1 MKIAIFTN
9 NYLPNP
15 YGVSM
20 SIESF
25 RKEFEKLG
33 HTVYIFAP
41 EFENHIDENKNVYRF
56 PSINFTFKKIN
67 FPLAIPY
74 SYRINMILNELEID
88 VVHCQHPNLLGWAG
102 KRWAKKKNAPLI
114 FTWHTLYDQYAH
126 FAKGIVPEKIAAWWT
141 IRNAVNFA
149 NSAYQ
154 VITPTLSVAKIIK
167 WWGVTNE
174 NISDIP
180 TGIDEN
186 VFKNANGKSIR
197 KKYDIADDEIL
208 LVLVSRF
215 TAEKNAEFLIK
226 SVIFA
231 LKKNKKIKFLA
242 GGDGYLLDSLKELIE
257 KEGVADQ
264 VIFPGFIGNDVKK
277 NYYDAGDIFVFA
289 SKSETQ
295 GMIISEALYMGLPV
309 VAVSATGVKDLVTN
323 QVDGLLVGE
332 NEEDFANAI
341 SRLVSDGELRKK
353 FSDNGKRIAKRQYTS
368 SVCAG
373 KMLEI
378 YQKAIQKKNKERK

>member
-1 MKIAIFTN
+1 MRIAIFTN

-20 SIESF
+20 SVESF
-25 RKEFEKLG
+25 CKEFEKLG

-41 EFENHIDENKNVYRF
+41 EFKGYIENNKNVYRF

-74 SYRINMILNELEID
+74 SYRMNRILKKLEID
-88 VVHCQHPNLLGWAG
+88 VVHCQHPNLLGSAG
-102 KRWAKKKNAPLI
+102 KRWAKKKNVPLV

-126 FAKGIVPEKIAAWWT
+126 FAPFFVPKKFAAWWS
-141 IRNAVNFA
+141 ISNAVKFA
-149 NSAYQ
+149 NKADF
-154 VITPTLSVAKIIK
+154 VVTPTLSVVKIIK
-167 WWGVTNE
+167 DWGVTNK
-174 NISDIP
+174 NVADIP

-186 VFKNANGKSIR
+186 VFRNAEGKSIR
-197 KKYDIADDEIL
+197 KKYDVAEDEIL
-208 LVLVSRF
+208 LVLISRF
-215 TAEKNAEFLIK
+215 TAEKNAEFLMRA
-226 SVIFA
+226 VIVA
-231 LKKNKKIKFLA
+231 LKKNTKIKFLA
-242 GGDGYLLDSLKELIE
+242 GGDGYLLESLKALAE
-257 KEGVADQ
+257 KEGVANQ

-309 VAVSATGVKDLVTN
+309 VAVNATGVKDLVTN

-341 SRLVSDGELRKK
+341 SRLARDSELRKK
-353 FSDNGKRIAKRQYTS
+353 FSENGKRIARKQYTS

-378 YQKAIQKKNKERK
+378 YQKAIKKFNK